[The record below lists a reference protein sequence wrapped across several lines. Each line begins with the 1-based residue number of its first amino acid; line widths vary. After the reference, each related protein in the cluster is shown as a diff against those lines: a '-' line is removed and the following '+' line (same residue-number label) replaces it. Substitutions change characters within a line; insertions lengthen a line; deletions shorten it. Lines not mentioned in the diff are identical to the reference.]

1 MFKYLGFW
9 VQYDLKQN
17 LVIEQVD
24 QKLKKWLDI
33 IDSAELEGRM
43 KAWII
48 NFHVC
53 AKLTW
58 ALMVQNWL
66 DTTATKWQALI
77 HRKYRDYMGLAAPA
91 EASILYRSRNHFGI
105 QLKNLA
111 EMQRQLRIVK
121 WHIMKNSTVL
131 ESRKLYHYRHSLDQK
146 GKIGQGRK
154 TSPCLTLER
163 LERSQAVD
171 SLSALGQHGRQGLG
185 FGRKKRKICSR
196 AEIIDRL
203 KKEME
208 EKRLVVLHKYD
219 AS

>member
-1 MFKYLGFW
+1 M
-9 VQYDLKQN
+9 D
-17 LVIEQVD
+17 
-24 QKLKKWLDI
+24 
-33 IDSAELEGRM
+33 
-43 KAWII
+43 
-48 NFHVC
+48 
-53 AKLTW
+53 
-58 ALMVQNWL
+58 
-66 DTTATKWQALI
+66 
-77 HRKYRDYMGLAAPA
+77 LAAPA
-91 EASILYRSRNHFGI
+91 EASILYRSRYHFGI

-111 EMQRQLRIVK
+111 EMQRQLHIVK

-163 LERSQAVD
+163 LEGSQAVD

-208 EKRLVVLHKYD
+208 EKRLVVLHKYEMQANWLSWGLD
-219 AS
+219 NMMQYDMSWKAILYQYSQRLVKFILNAQLTLCQPQIT